1 MFTFCAPVILPLRSV
16 VVKNPK
22 LHLFPHIHACSLKT
36 SSVTS
41 PPATRRYR
49 RRPKRS
55 NSNDLHSDSIQ
66 LAQRAP
72 TVRKMLAA
80 RSKLRRQTGVD
91 PLPHDTLKFM
101 ADTGASISDEHLEW
115 KSVLDARNKV
125 TLKWL
130 WLVSA
135 IAHKLYRTYS
145 QTFPEMRAALCP
157 TDLVQEG
164 FCGLMNAVEKW
175 DSTKGCPFDAF
186 AFYTIKYSIIRAV
199 QNQSRP
205 IRLPVHVLDKL
216 AKMRKVRQKL
226 ELNNRKVSV
235 DAIARGAGVSCQ
247 AAELY
252 LNRSKSTM
260 SIDAPLS
267 SSSSSCPSTSS
278 HSSNPTPLREFLV
291 DHTVDVAREVERTC
305 TREAVARLVNSSDLL
320 DLERSVLFLKYGLGD
335 GIERVRAEVS
345 RILDV
350 RVTNV
355 RRAELSALKKLRH
368 YIGNDASSWTELIS

>member
-1 MFTFCAPVILPLRSV
+1 MFMFCSPLVLPLRSIAV
-16 VVKNPK
+16 TNPK
-22 LHLFPHIHACSLKT
+22 LLFASNVRPFFLNA

-41 PPATRRYR
+41 PPTRRHR
-49 RRPKRS
+49 RRPRKP
-55 NSNDLHSDSIQ
+55 NSNNDCQSDSIQ

-72 TVRKMLAA
+72 SARKMLAA

-91 PLPHDTLKFM
+91 PPPHDILKFM
-101 ADTGASISDEHLEW
+101 VNTGAAKPQEHSEW
-115 KSVLDARNKV
+115 RSTLDARNKI

-145 QTFPEMRAALCP
+145 QSFPEMRAAICP

-175 DSTKGCPFDAF
+175 DSSKGCPFDAF

-235 DAIARGAGVSCQ
+235 EAIARGAGVSCQ

-252 LNRSKSTM
+252 LNRNKGTM

-267 SSSSSCPSTSS
+267 SSSSSSHTSS
-278 HSSNPTPLREFLV
+278 HSSEPTPLREFLV
-291 DHTVDVAREVERTC
+291 DHSVDVAREVERTC
-305 TREAVARLVNSSDLL
+305 TREAVAGLVNSSDLL

>member
-1 MFTFCAPVILPLRSV
+1 MLSSPQV
-16 VVKNPK
+16 
-22 LHLFPHIHACSLKT
+22 HACS
-36 SSVTS
+36 SRASPVTS
-41 PPATRRYR
+41 PPSPRRHR
-49 RRPKRS
+49 RRPRKPG
-55 NSNDLHSDSIQ
+55 SNDLQTDAIKI
-66 LAQRAP
+66 AQRAP
-72 TVRKMLAA
+72 TAQKLLATRA
-80 RSKLRRQTGVD
+80 RLRRQTGIE
-91 PLPHDTLKFM
+91 PLPHEILKSASDT
-101 ADTGASISDEHLEW
+101 DTSTSTDHPEW
-115 KSVLDARNKV
+115 KSDVQTRNKV

-130 WLVSA
+130 WLVSV

-145 QTFPEMRAALCP
+145 QSFPEMRAAICP

-175 DSTKGCPFDAF
+175 DSNKGCPFEAF
-186 AFYTIKYSIIRAV
+186 AFYTIKYSIIRAI

-226 ELNNRKVSV
+226 EVSNRKVSV
-235 DAIARGAGVSCQ
+235 DAIARGAGVSPQ

-267 SSSSSCPSTSS
+267 SNSSPRTNTSS
-278 HSSNPTPLREFLV
+278 HSSNLTPLREFLV
-291 DHTVDVAREVERTC
+291 DHTVDVAREVERSC
-305 TREAVARLVNSSDLL
+305 TREAVARLVSSSDLL
-320 DLERSVLFLKYGLGD
+320 ELERSVLFLKYGLGD

-368 YIGNDASSWTELIS
+368 YIGKDATSWTELIS